1 MVRSDDYSS
10 AAVNLL
16 RPRLNYKLDMDYIIL
31 LMMHISYVQILQ
43 IYVCVLYINC
53 SIEFSSIYIMFL
65 S

>member
-43 IYVCVLYINC
+43 IYVCCI
-53 SIEFSSIYIMFL
+53 
-65 S
+65 